1 MNDNLPHSL
10 VDIRQLTLSRGDN
23 AVLRGL
29 DWTVPRGTAT
39 GLIGRNG
46 SGKTSL
52 MHALLGLLVSTEGTC
67 STLGQDAKS
76 LDDDA
81 NERLGFVDQHY
92 QLLDWMRV
100 DQHVHYLERMR
111 ARWDTDVQER
121 LLDAFELRESAGL
134 RVGALSPGARQRL
147 SVLLALCHRPD
158 LIVLDEPVSAQDP
171 IFRKVVLDALRDRVI
186 QDGATLI
193 LSSHV
198 LRDVESVVDRVA
210 VLDGGRITID
220 AELDTLKESYQEWL
234 VVGATASKG
243 EIERLPF
250 VLASERIGGAL
261 RLHVRAGE
269 SERRELE
276 SRFSVSV
283 EVKSLD
289 LERLF
294 PVLLGAS
301 PQAVTA

>member
-1 MNDNLPHSL
+1 MNDHLPDSL
-10 VDIRQLTLSRGDN
+10 VSIRQLTLTRGDK
-23 AVLRGL
+23 AVLDGL

-39 GLIGRNG
+39 GLLGRNG

-52 MHALLGLLVSTEGTC
+52 MHTLLGLIVSEEGTC
-67 STLGQDAKS
+67 TTLGQDARS

-92 QLLDWMRV
+92 QLIDWMRV
-100 DQHVHYLERMR
+100 DQHVHYVERMR
-111 ARWDTDVQER
+111 ARWDTDLQGR
-121 LLDAFELRESAGL
+121 LLDAFDLRESAGL

-171 IFRKVVLDALRDRVI
+171 IFRKVVLDALRARVI
-186 QDGATLI
+186 EDGATLI

-198 LRDVESVVDRVA
+198 LRDVESIVDRVA

-220 AELDTLKESYQEWL
+220 AELDAMKESYQQWI
-234 VVGATASKG
+234 VVGAATSSE
-243 EIERLPF
+243 EIAQLPF
-250 VLASERIGGAL
+250 VISSERIGGAL
-261 RLHVRAGE
+261 SLHVRAGE
-269 SERRELE
+269 AERRELE

-294 PVLLGAS
+294 PVLLGVS
-301 PQAVTA
+301 PKAVTA